1 MDWNDP
7 AARGR
12 LIERVGIDEYN
23 RLQQEEFERQ
33 TVETVNGHAIRI
45 VGSRFGRVYMVDGT
59 DRGHQT
65 LEGAR
70 KIARGEL

>member
-7 AARGR
+7 TQRAA
-12 LIERVGIDEYN
+12 LIDRIGVDAYN
-23 RLQQEEFERQ
+23 RAQTQHFADS

-59 DRGHQT
+59 GRGHAT

>member
-7 AARGR
+7 TQRAA
-12 LIERVGIDEYN
+12 LIDRIGVDANN
-23 RLQQEEFERQ
+23 RALAQHFKDS
-33 TVETVNGHAIRI
+33 TVETVNGRAIRI

-59 DRGHQT
+59 GRGHAT